1 MDQYQEYSLEDFV
14 LDARFQGWVRHQH
27 AQDELFWQQYI
38 GRNPA
43 QADDIHSAHKL
54 LAGVYRH
61 YRTEID
67 EAEIDLEI
75 QGLLERVRAEKQRV
89 VWRKEEGKERDG
101 REVALVAEL
110 ARREPVDAS
119 GAGVVG
125 ESGVVK
131 GAGVV
136 GESGVV
142 KGAGVVGESG
152 VVKGAGVVGG
162 AGVGKGRLGR
172 PWYAGVWVRL
182 AAMAVIAVGLGWLGW
197 QYYCVNCGYNG
208 LISGK
213 TLVERVNTSG
223 KQQVIKLADGSQVV
237 LYPQSRLSFAETF
250 PADQRTVYLSGDAYF
265 QVAKDPKRPFL
276 VHTTDLVTK
285 VLGTSFFVRAQDA
298 SDKTLVEVREGRVSV
313 FKQKEFAARKNAQAK
328 TPNGMVLTP
337 NQKLI
342 FEHASSEMRRTLSD
356 NPEIVPSDNPK
367 SFEFVNA
374 PASTVLTDIEE
385 AYQIDIIFDRDV
397 MKGCPVTASLAGQ
410 PMFSKLSILCEV
422 IEARYEVLDGKI
434 VIYSKGCKS

>member
-1 MDQYQEYSLEDFV
+1 MDQYQEYTLEDFV
-14 LDARFQGWVRHQH
+14 LDARFQGWVRHQE
-27 AQDELFWQQYI
+27 ATDAVFWKQYI
-38 GRNPA
+38 DENPA
-43 QADDIHSAHKL
+43 QADDIQSARKL
-54 LAGVYRH
+54 LDGVYRH

-67 EAEIDLEI
+67 EVEIDLEI
-75 QGLLERVRAEKQRV
+75 QGLLERVRTEKLLGLRTEEKEYGRREERIVSEPLKLNESRV
-89 VWRKEEGKERDG
+89 V
-101 REVALVAEL
+101 
-110 ARREPVDAS
+110 S
-119 GAGVVG
+119 
-125 ESGVVK
+125 ESGR
-131 GAGVV
+131 
-136 GESGVV
+136 S
-142 KGAGVVGESG
+142 
-152 VVKGAGVVGG
+152 
-162 AGVGKGRLGR
+162 
-172 PWYAGVWVRL
+172 VWFGSAFWTRVAACLVL
-182 AAMAVIAVGLGWLGW
+182 AIGLGWIGW
-197 QYYCVNCGYNG
+197 RYYRFNDGYNG
-208 LISGK
+208 LVSGK
-213 TLVERVNTSG
+213 GLVERVNTSG
-223 KQQVIKLADGSQVV
+223 KQQVIKLADGTQVV

-250 PADQRTVYLSGDAYF
+250 QPDQRVVYLSGDAYF

-298 SDKTLVEVREGRVSV
+298 SDKTLVEVREGKVSV

-367 SFEFVNA
+367 TFEFVNT
-374 PASTVLTDIEE
+374 PASSVLTDIEE

-397 MKGCPVTASLAGQ
+397 MKGCPVTASLGGQ

-434 VIYSKGCKS
+434 VIYSRGCKS